1 MKSTALWLSLLVVL
15 LSGCGTVT
23 KVGTTTVG
31 ATVGAVAAG
40 VPGAIVGAAA
50 ADLAGEIIV
59 EPILT
64 IYKHKRNAEQVVEK
78 QVDDV
83 WSLLARM
90 SEVAGWVLGVF
101 LILPLVLPLLIGW
114 VIPAPGSKK

>member
-40 VPGAIVGAAA
+40 VPGAIAGAAA
-50 ADLAGEIIV
+50 GDLAGEIIV

-64 IYKHKRNAEQVVEK
+64 IYEHKRNVEQVVEK
-78 QVDDV
+78 QVDDI

-90 SEVAGWVLGVF
+90 SEVAGWVLGAF
-101 LILPLVLPLLIGW
+101 LVLPLVLPLLIGW

>member
-1 MKSTALWLSLLVVL
+1 M

-40 VPGAIVGAAA
+40 VPGAIAGAAA
-50 ADLAGEIIV
+50 GDLAGEIIV

-64 IYKHKRNAEQVVEK
+64 IYEHKRNVEQVVEK

-90 SEVAGWVLGVF
+90 SEVLGWVLGVF
-101 LILPLVLPLLIGW
+101 LVLPLVLPLLIGW

>member
-40 VPGAIVGAAA
+40 VPGAIAGAAA
-50 ADLAGEIIV
+50 GDLAGEIIV
-59 EPILT
+59 EPIL
-64 IYKHKRNAEQVVEK
+64 KLNEKRVVVEQK
-78 QVDDV
+78 VDSV
-83 WSLLARM
+83 WSLLAR
-90 SEVAGWVLGVF
+90 LGEQAAW
-101 LILPLVLPLLIGW
+101 LIGAIILLPMLIPLLVGYI
-114 VIPAPGSKK
+114 IPAPRQKSKR